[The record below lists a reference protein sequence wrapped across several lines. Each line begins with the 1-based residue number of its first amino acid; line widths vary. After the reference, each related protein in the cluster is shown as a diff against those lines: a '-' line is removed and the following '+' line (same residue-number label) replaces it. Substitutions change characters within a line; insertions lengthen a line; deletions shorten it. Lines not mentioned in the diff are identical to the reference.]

1 MKKKIVYSIL
11 LIIVLSLLLCAC
23 GGSPSEQGPAGKEEA
38 SQLDFSNIVTVV
50 SQPTAA
56 PESAPAEAT
65 VPSGFQSSS
74 VTTQAID
81 YEPAPTAPP
90 VVYTPE
96 PTAAPTP
103 IPVEVP
109 ALNYV
114 TITKSPLSETVA
126 PGGTAVF
133 TSYADNATSVNWIV
147 ASADRKTIYTLADAP
162 NHFPGLQVS
171 GVYSNVVTL
180 SNIPAI
186 MNGWEIQSYF
196 EGNGGPKYSADA
208 FIFVLPP
215 TPGPIPGF
223 VPGTGTMPSGDVPEA
238 AVLQNVQKCVQA
250 VKSYNY
256 LGYTISE
263 MENYNY
269 TYDAATGGSASFN
282 VSFSNSNYKI
292 VCEFL
297 ASAAGYAPVSAA
309 VFDTSWKVVQAYSF
323 INNSTLEDLHTRVLC
338 EYCK

>member
-1 MKKKIVYSIL
+1 MKKKKYFSIL
-11 LIIVLSLLLCAC
+11 LLTALALLLCAC
-23 GGSPSEQGPAGKEEA
+23 GGSPSEPGAAGKEEA

-56 PESAPAEAT
+56 PESASSET
-65 VPSGFQSSS
+65 YVPSGFQNAS
-74 VTTQAID
+74 VPTEAID

-109 ALNYV
+109 ALTYV

-147 ASADRKTIYTLADAP
+147 ASPDRKTIYNLADAP

-180 SNIPAI
+180 SNIPVI

-196 EGNGGPKYSADA
+196 DGNGGPKYSADA
-208 FIFVLPP
+208 FIFVLAP
-215 TPGPIPGF
+215 TPGPIPG
-223 VPGTGTMPSGDVPEA
+223 TGTLTPESVPES
-238 AVLQNVQKCVQA
+238 AVLQNVQRCVQA
-250 VKSYNY
+250 VKSYSY
-256 LGYTISE
+256 LGYTISD

-282 VSFSNSNYKI
+282 VSFSNSSYKI

-323 INNSTLEDLHTRVLC
+323 INNSTLEDLHTKVLC
-338 EYCK
+338 EYCR